1 MTILYTR
8 LRSPLGALLV
18 LGNGHEVIGIHIE
31 GQHRDPQIAA
41 DWTRADGRFEEERAQ
56 LDQYFAGRRRRFEV
70 ALRPLGTEFQ
80 HEVWSALGA
89 IPFGATT
96 TYGELARAIGRP
108 RAQRAVGAA
117 VGRNPISIMIPCH
130 RVVGASGAL
139 TGYGGGISNKRRLLD
154 LEAGSSSAGPQRRV
168 VPDEDWS

>member
-8 LRSPLGALLV
+8 LHSPLGALLV
-18 LGNGHEVIGIHIE
+18 FGNEHDVIGLSIE
-31 GQHRDPQIAA
+31 GRSPHPEMRAN
-41 DWTRADGRFEEERAQ
+41 WTRADGRFEGEREQ

-70 ALRPLGTEFQ
+70 ALRPLGTAFQ

-96 TYGELARAIGRP
+96 TYGELARGLGRP

-154 LEAGSSSAGPQRRV
+154 LEA
-168 VPDEDWS
+168 